1 MLQIDESDAAAGV
14 GNGKLVPHDAGVNSR
29 WHLVGPP
36 HMQRFLAFK
45 PAVSDDSDEDGNGSD
60 GSDGSDGEEDV
71 GFALSG
77 VAASLVGGPSF
88 VKFIEAITGCTLT
101 HSRHAVRRFR
111 PGLDYTVAH
120 FGAISSDETLDMS
133 LCFVGGDDA
142 AWDDG
147 ELGGF
152 ECYMP
157 ADDASNA
164 RASAEVYTAEGE
176 GVLSLSAAFNSL
188 NLVKRGANTLKFTK
202 CPPLSLAASPRVD
215 SCSLSGTLAAWPLPV
230 AGTFLLSFCCRNKCF
245 EPRGAPLLHAACM
258 IVDDDVNCK
267 RQKQYVVEHRHSG
280 IPE

>member
-1 MLQIDESDAAAGV
+1 
-14 GNGKLVPHDAGVNSR
+14 
-29 WHLVGPP
+29 
-36 HMQRFLAFK
+36 MQRFLTFK
-45 PAVSDDSDEDGNGSD
+45 PSVDDDDSNDEEDDDSND
-60 GSDGSDGEEDV
+60 EEDV

-77 VAASLVGGPSF
+77 VAESLIGGASF
-88 VKFIEAITGCTLT
+88 VKFIQAITGCTLT

-188 NLVKRGANTLKFTK
+188 NLVKRAANTLKFTK
-202 CPPLSLAASPRVD
+202 CISLAPHSPSLCCLSHFTSVHPTLRYISCLAPASRWD
-215 SCSLSGTLAAWPLPV
+215 ISAE
-230 AGTFLLSFCCRNKCF
+230 FLLSK
-245 EPRGAPLLHAACM
+245 
-258 IVDDDVNCK
+258 
-267 RQKQYVVEHRHSG
+267 
-280 IPE
+280 

>member
-1 MLQIDESDAAAGV
+1 MRTHFWLVMILQIAEADAVAGI
-14 GNGKLVPHDAGVNSR
+14 GGQKLVSHDAGVNAR

-36 HMQRFLAFK
+36 HMQRFLAFCSE
-45 PAVSDDSDEDGNGSD
+45 PSTVAVDDDDSE
-60 GSDGSDGEEDV
+60 EEDV

-77 VAASLVGGPSF
+77 VAESLIGRQSF
-88 VKFIEAITGCTLT
+88 LKFIQAITGCTLT
-101 HSRHAVRRFR
+101 HSRHAIRRFR

-133 LCFVGGDDA
+133 LCFVGGDNA

-147 ELGGF
+147 DIGGF

-202 CPPLSLAASPRVD
+202 
-215 SCSLSGTLAAWPLPV
+215 
-230 AGTFLLSFCCRNKCF
+230 
-245 EPRGAPLLHAACM
+245 
-258 IVDDDVNCK
+258 
-267 RQKQYVVEHRHSG
+267 
-280 IPE
+280 

>member
-1 MLQIDESDAAAGV
+1 
-14 GNGKLVPHDAGVNSR
+14 
-29 WHLVGPP
+29 
-36 HMQRFLAFK
+36 MQRFLTFT
-45 PAVSDDSDEDGNGSD
+45 PAAAAAAD
-60 GSDGSDGEEDV
+60 GSDDGSDDDDEEEDV

-77 VAASLVGGPSF
+77 VAEGLFGSPSF
-88 VKFIEAITGCTLT
+88 VKFVQAITGCTLT

-133 LCFVGGDDA
+133 LCFIGGGDS

-164 RASAEVYTAEGE
+164 RASAEVYTAEGD
-176 GVLSLSAAFNSL
+176 GLLSLSAAFNSL

-202 CPPLSLAASPRVD
+202 CPPTPPPPSSHVSQRLSRCAL
-215 SCSLSGTLAAWPLPV
+215 GTSAAWPPPA
-230 AGTFLLSFCCRNKCF
+230 AGTFQPSF
-245 EPRGAPLLHAACM
+245 G
-258 IVDDDVNCK
+258 
-267 RQKQYVVEHRHSG
+267 
-280 IPE
+280 

>member
-1 MLQIDESDAAAGV
+1 
-14 GNGKLVPHDAGVNSR
+14 
-29 WHLVGPP
+29 
-36 HMQRFLAFK
+36 MQRFLTFA
-45 PAVSDDSDEDGNGSD
+45 PAAAAD
-60 GSDGSDGEEDV
+60 GSDDGSDDDDEEEDV

-77 VAASLVGGPSF
+77 VAEGLFGSPSF
-88 VKFIEAITGCTLT
+88 VKFVQAITGCTLT

-133 LCFVGGDDA
+133 LCFIGGGDS

-164 RASAEVYTAEGE
+164 RASAEVYTAEGD

-188 NLVKRGANTLKFTK
+188 NLVKRGANLDMKAKGKTALHYAVLNVHPNCAK
-202 CPPLSLAASPRVD
+202 PLLDAGARTDIRVD
-215 SCSLSGTLAAWPLPV
+215 VDDSDFTEADGMTAMEIVEDKLLVAREPISHQLRLLKKMLRQAEAGLPV
-230 AGTFLLSFCCRNKCF
+230 DSFLKEEVSEDLKHFG
-245 EPRGAPLLHAACM
+245 GARAC
-258 IVDDDVNCK
+258 VYNW
-267 RQKQYVVEHRHSG
+267 G
-280 IPE
+280 L

>member
-1 MLQIDESDAAAGV
+1 LFELITTQIAQADAAAGI
-14 GNGKLVPHDAGVNSR
+14 GDGKLVAHDAGVNSR

-36 HMQRFLAFK
+36 HMQRFLKFK
-45 PAVSDDSDEDGNGSD
+45 PSNEGDGDDCHDDEDVGNGSD
-60 GSDGSDGEEDV
+60 DDEDV

-77 VAASLVGGPSF
+77 VAEGLIGSQSF
-88 VKFIEAITGCTLT
+88 VKFIQAITGCILT

-133 LCFVGGDDA
+133 ICFVGGSDA

-157 ADDASNA
+157 ADDPSNA
-164 RASAEVYTAEGE
+164 RASAEVYTAEGD

-188 NLVKRGANTLKFTK
+188 NLVKRSANTLKFTK
-202 CPPLSLAASPRVD
+202 CSSFPLFPYFRLLILHQVHK
-215 SCSLSGTLAAWPLPV
+215 
-230 AGTFLLSFCCRNKCF
+230 LLSSR
-245 EPRGAPLLHAACM
+245 
-258 IVDDDVNCK
+258 
-267 RQKQYVVEHRHSG
+267 
-280 IPE
+280 

>member
-1 MLQIDESDAAAGV
+1 
-14 GNGKLVPHDAGVNSR
+14 
-29 WHLVGPP
+29 
-36 HMQRFLAFK
+36 MQRFLKFK
-45 PAVSDDSDEDGNGSD
+45 AAAADDDDGDDEEEE
-60 GSDGSDGEEDV
+60 EEDV

-77 VAASLVGGPSF
+77 VAEGLINSASF
-88 VKFIEAITGCTLT
+88 VKFIQAITGCSLT

-133 LCFVGGDDA
+133 LCFIGGGDA

-164 RASAEVYTAEGE
+164 RASAEVYTAEGD
-176 GVLSLSAAFNSL
+176 GVLSLSATFNSL

-202 CPPLSLAASPRVD
+202 CSSPSPPSTQPSPLERGAWFTLPPPPPPPPAGTSAASPPP
-215 SCSLSGTLAAWPLPV
+215 A
-230 AGTFLLSFCCRNKCF
+230 AGTYPQSF
-245 EPRGAPLLHAACM
+245 
-258 IVDDDVNCK
+258 
-267 RQKQYVVEHRHSG
+267 
-280 IPE
+280 

>member
-1 MLQIDESDAAAGV
+1 MQIKESDAAAGV
-14 GNGKLVPHDAGVNSR
+14 GSDKLVPHDAGVNSR

-36 HMQRFLAFK
+36 HMQRFLTFK
-45 PAVSDDSDEDGNGSD
+45 PSVDDDDSED
-60 GSDGSDGEEDV
+60 EEDV

-77 VAASLVGGPSF
+77 VAESLIGGASF
-88 VKFIEAITGCTLT
+88 VKFIQAITGCTLT

-188 NLVKRGANTLKFTK
+188 NLVKRAANTLKFTK
-202 CPPLSLAASPRVD
+202 CISLAPHSPSLRCLSHFTSVHPTLRYISCLAPASRWD
-215 SCSLSGTLAAWPLPV
+215 ISAE
-230 AGTFLLSFCCRNKCF
+230 FLLSK
-245 EPRGAPLLHAACM
+245 
-258 IVDDDVNCK
+258 
-267 RQKQYVVEHRHSG
+267 
-280 IPE
+280 

>member
-1 MLQIDESDAAAGV
+1 
-14 GNGKLVPHDAGVNSR
+14 
-29 WHLVGPP
+29 
-36 HMQRFLAFK
+36 MQRFLTFK
-45 PAVSDDSDEDGNGSD
+45 PATAAEGSDD
-60 GSDGSDGEEDV
+60 GSDDEEEDV

-77 VAASLVGGPSF
+77 VAEGLFGSPSF
-88 VKFIEAITGCTLT
+88 VKFIQAITGCTLT

-133 LCFVGGDDA
+133 LCFIGGGDA

-164 RASAEVYTAEGE
+164 RASAEVYTAEGD

-188 NLVKRGANTLKFTK
+188 NLVKRGTNTLKFTK
-202 CPPLSLAASPRVD
+202 CTPPSPSHICQRLSRCAL
-215 SCSLSGTLAAWPLPV
+215 GTSAAWPPPA
-230 AGTFLLSFCCRNKCF
+230 AGTLQPSFGWRNKSVIATIQSPVPCRSF
-245 EPRGAPLLHAACM
+245 HHPTNARHTQPRAVKCVYLLARAT
-258 IVDDDVNCK
+258 
-267 RQKQYVVEHRHSG
+267 
-280 IPE
+280 

>member
-1 MLQIDESDAAAGV
+1 
-14 GNGKLVPHDAGVNSR
+14 
-29 WHLVGPP
+29 
-36 HMQRFLAFK
+36 
-45 PAVSDDSDEDGNGSD
+45 
-60 GSDGSDGEEDV
+60 
-71 GFALSG
+71 
-77 VAASLVGGPSF
+77 
-88 VKFIEAITGCTLT
+88 VKFIQAVTGCTLT
-101 HSRHAVRRFR
+101 HSRHAVRSFR

-202 CPPLSLAASPRVD
+202 YGSLAPAACLSSRFYSFRV
-215 SCSLSGTLAAWPLPV
+215 SGISAAWLLPV
-230 AGTFLLSFCCRNKCF
+230 AGIFLQSFCYQNESTC
-245 EPRGAPLLHAACM
+245 
-258 IVDDDVNCK
+258 
-267 RQKQYVVEHRHSG
+267 
-280 IPE
+280 

>member
-1 MLQIDESDAAAGV
+1 
-14 GNGKLVPHDAGVNSR
+14 
-29 WHLVGPP
+29 
-36 HMQRFLAFK
+36 MQRFLKFK
-45 PAVSDDSDEDGNGSD
+45 AAAADDDDGDDEEEE
-60 GSDGSDGEEDV
+60 EEDV

-77 VAASLVGGPSF
+77 VAEGLINSASF
-88 VKFIEAITGCTLT
+88 VKFIQAITGCSLT

-133 LCFVGGDDA
+133 LCFIGGGDA

-164 RASAEVYTAEGE
+164 RASAEVYTAEGD
-176 GVLSLSAAFNSL
+176 GVLSLSATFNSL

-202 CPPLSLAASPRVD
+202 CSSPSPASTQPSSL
-215 SCSLSGTLAAWPLPV
+215 
-230 AGTFLLSFCCRNKCF
+230 
-245 EPRGAPLLHAACM
+245 ERGARFTLPPPPPPSPCRYISCLAPASRWDISAEFL
-258 IVDDDVNCK
+258 ISK
-267 RQKQYVVEHRHSG
+267 
-280 IPE
+280 

>member
-1 MLQIDESDAAAGV
+1 
-14 GNGKLVPHDAGVNSR
+14 
-29 WHLVGPP
+29 
-36 HMQRFLAFK
+36 MQRFLTFT
-45 PAVSDDSDEDGNGSD
+45 PAAAAEGSDD
-60 GSDGSDGEEDV
+60 GSDDEEEDV

-77 VAASLVGGPSF
+77 VAEGLFGSPSF
-88 VKFIEAITGCTLT
+88 VKFVQAITGCTLT

-120 FGAISSDETLDMS
+120 FGAISCDETLDMS
-133 LCFVGGDDA
+133 LCFIGGGDA

-164 RASAEVYTAEGE
+164 RASAEVYTAEGD

-202 CPPLSLAASPRVD
+202 CPPPSPPSLTLTLRFRYISCLAPASRWD
-215 SCSLSGTLAAWPLPV
+215 ISAEFRLA
-230 AGTFLLSFCCRNKCF
+230 K
-245 EPRGAPLLHAACM
+245 
-258 IVDDDVNCK
+258 
-267 RQKQYVVEHRHSG
+267 
-280 IPE
+280 

>member
-1 MLQIDESDAAAGV
+1 MQIAEADAAAGV
-14 GNGKLVPHDAGVNSR
+14 GNGELVSHDAGVNSR

-36 HMQRFLAFK
+36 HMQRFLQFK
-45 PAVSDDSDEDGNGSD
+45 PAIEEDDNDDDSDD
-60 GSDGSDGEEDV
+60 GSEGEEDV

-77 VAASLVGGPSF
+77 VAEGLISSPSF
-88 VKFIEAITGCTLT
+88 VKFIQAITGCTLT

-133 LCFVGGDDA
+133 LCFVGGGDA

-157 ADDASNA
+157 ADDPSNA
-164 RASAEVYTAEGE
+164 RASAEVYTAEGD

-202 CPPLSLAASPRVD
+202 CCPSLLLPLCNALLSTRVITFP
-215 SCSLSGTLAAWPLPV
+215 SGTSAAWPLLV
-230 AGTFLLSFCCRNKCF
+230 AGTFLPSFWCPK
-245 EPRGAPLLHAACM
+245 
-258 IVDDDVNCK
+258 D
-267 RQKQYVVEHRHSG
+267 
-280 IPE
+280 PE